1 MSPTSNRNAAD
12 GTLVHRD
19 GTYILRYERHLRH
32 PLDRVWAA
40 LTEPEQIGAWLA
52 EADLDL
58 VAGGAVELRW
68 LNARDEGDRYAAV
81 ARGHV
86 TALDPPHLLEL
97 DTDVHGLLRWEL
109 REEADGTGLTFTV
122 TVALDHDQALSNV
135 AGWHVHLEH
144 LEDALAGR
152 PVDWPHWWDE
162 HYPRWQ
168 DLHAGYAARYPE
180 A

>member
-12 GTLVHRD
+12 GTLEHRD

-68 LNARDEGDRYAAV
+68 LNAEDDGDRYAAV

-97 DTDVHGLLRWEL
+97 DTDVHGVLRWEL
-109 REEADGTGLTFTV
+109 REEADGTGLTFMV
-122 TVALDHDQALSNV
+122 TVAIDRDAGALERRRLARAPRAPRGRARRPAGRLAALV
-135 AGWHVHLEH
+135 ARPLP
-144 LEDALAGR
+144 ALAG
-152 PVDWPHWWDE
+152 
-162 HYPRWQ
+162 
-168 DLHAGYAARYPE
+168 AARRVRRPLR
-180 A
+180 